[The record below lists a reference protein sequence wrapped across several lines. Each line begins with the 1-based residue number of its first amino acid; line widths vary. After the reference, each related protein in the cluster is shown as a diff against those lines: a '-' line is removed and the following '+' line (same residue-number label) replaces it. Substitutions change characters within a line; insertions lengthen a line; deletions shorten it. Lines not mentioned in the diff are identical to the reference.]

1 MEKVYNEEWMKDI
14 LGRSKEAMDDSS
26 GSLPEIDWVQYKKG
40 FKKSITFKLMPANM
54 KENNVFSAIVATHWI
69 QMPDGKAKR
78 FICPEETVHLK
89 GQHVKCPVCEAKR
102 KLKAMGFTDEQ
113 LSVQGKFG
121 LMPVFDPKFTS
132 NAKVVVLQSDEK
144 QDWDRAHVPVL
155 QQNGTFM
162 TVWLAQKYA
171 SNETPN
177 FTAITSSNPI
187 KFSRPTDSGKW
198 EREFSFSM
206 FTPSEEVAA
215 KLRDENEALTL
226 PDLWKMPT
234 DQEFIEMSRIMDEM
248 KNNYIAARDTMNGNS
263 NSSVIEED
271 DLDIPF

>member
-40 FKKSITFKLMPANM
+40 FKKSLTFKLMPANM
-54 KENNVFSAIVATHWI
+54 KENNVFSTIVATHWI
-69 QMPDGKAKR
+69 QMPDGKTKR

-89 GQHVKCPVCEAKR
+89 GQHVKCPICEAKR

-144 QDWDRAHVPVL
+144 QDWDKAHVSVL

-171 SNETPN
+171 SNEIPN
-177 FTAITSSNPI
+177 FTEITSSNQI

-198 EREFSFSM
+198 EREVSFSM

-234 DQEFIEMSRIMDEM
+234 DQEFIEMSQIMDEM
-248 KNNYIAARDTMNGNS
+248 KNSYIAARDTMNGNN
-263 NSSVIEED
+263 NSSVADED
-271 DLDIPF
+271 DSDIPF

>member
-40 FKKSITFKLMPANM
+40 FKKNITFKLMPANM
-54 KENNVFSAIVATHWI
+54 KENNVFSIIVATHWI
-69 QMPDGKAKR
+69 QMPDGKTKR

-89 GQHVKCPVCEAKR
+89 GQRIKCPICEAKR

-144 QDWDRAHVPVL
+144 QDWDKAHISVL

-171 SNETPN
+171 SNEIPN
-177 FTAITSSNPI
+177 FTEITSSNQI

-198 EREFSFSM
+198 EREVSFSM

-234 DQEFIEMSRIMDEM
+234 DQEFIEMSQIMDEM
-248 KNNYIAARDTMNGNS
+248 KNNYIAARDTMNGND
-263 NSSVIEED
+263 NSSVTYED
-271 DLDIPF
+271 DSDIPF